1 MTGSRSCEHGFTLV
15 ELMTAVALTVIITG
29 AMLGLAQRAS
39 VDLAG
44 TDANLSAVDGWRTAM
59 AELSRDLRAART
71 VAATP
76 ERVVVTTGTGDIAW
90 TVRDGALLRTADGEP
105 ARRIGAVAALGVG
118 NEGAAR
124 RITLTVN
131 RPKDRRTLVFT
142 SLVTPRTKEPR

>member
-1 MTGSRSCEHGFTLV
+1 MSTARNAESGFTIV
-15 ELMTAVALTVIITG
+15 ELMTSVALTVIITG

-59 AELSRDLRAART
+59 ADLSRDLRAART
-71 VAATP
+71 VAASP
-76 ERVVVTTGTGDIAW
+76 ERVVVTTDAGDVAW
-90 TVRDGALLRTADGEP
+90 TVRDGALLRSSDGEP
-105 ARRIGAVAALGVG
+105 VRRIGAVAALGVA

-142 SLVTPRTKEPR
+142 SLVTPRTKESR